1 MTAIPGSN
9 VLITGA
15 SYGLGEMIS
24 RELARRGA
32 SLALVARSREPLE
45 KLAGEL
51 RAAGARA
58 AAVIPADLS
67 EAGAAERVFAA
78 AERELGHVD
87 ILINNAG
94 IEHTLQYQDYSAEE
108 LDRILDVNVRAPL
121 HLVRLALPGMLQRG
135 RGHIVNMASL
145 AGIAAPAFHETYS
158 ASKAALI
165 AFSHSLRASVRGS
178 GVGVSVIAP
187 GFVSEAGMHER
198 MKKRAGVKTPA
209 LAGAVKAEAVV
220 KAVIGAIEKNRSE
233 VLVTPL
239 ATTLMTKT
247 LGQAKDFSAFIQR
260 VGGVT
265 EMYRRV
271 ATSGYDDPGGN
282 A

>member
-1 MTAIPGSN
+1 MTRIAGSN
-9 VLITGA
+9 VLLTGA
-15 SYGLGEMIS
+15 SYGLGAM
-24 RELARRGA
+24 LARALSARGA

-51 RAAGARA
+51 RSATTKV
-58 AAVIPADLS
+58 AVVPADL
-67 EAGAAERVFAA
+67 AERAAPESVYAA
-78 AERELGHVD
+78 AQRELGRID

-94 IEHTLQYQDYSAEE
+94 IEHTLPYEKYSPEE
-108 LDRILDVNVRAPL
+108 LDRIVDVNVRTPL
-121 HLVRLALPGMLQRG
+121 HLTRLVLPGMLERN

-145 AGIAAPAFHETYS
+145 AGIAAPAFHEAYS
-158 ASKAALI
+158 ASKAAMI
-165 AFSHSLRASVRGS
+165 AFSNSLRASVRGS
-178 GVGVSVIAP
+178 GVGVSVIVP

-209 LAGAVKAEAVV
+209 LAGAVRADKVVAAVLD
-220 KAVIGAIEKNRSE
+220 AIERDRSE
-233 VLVTPL
+233 VLVTPFT
-239 ATTLMTKT
+239 TTLMTKT
-247 LGQAKDFSAFIQR
+247 LGQAKDFGAWIQR

-271 ATSGYDDPGGN
+271 ATTGYDDPGGN

>member
-1 MTAIPGSN
+1 MTAIPGST

-15 SYGLGEMIS
+15 SYGLGEMMA
-24 RELARRGA
+24 RELSRRGA
-32 SLALVARSREPLE
+32 AVALVARSREPLE

-51 RAAGARA
+51 RAAGGK
-58 AAVIPADLS
+58 AAVIPADLA

-78 AERELGHVD
+78 AERELGQIDV
-87 ILINNAG
+87 LINNAG
-94 IEHTLQYQDYSAEE
+94 IEHTLPYQNYTPAE
-108 LDRILDVNVRAPL
+108 LDRIIDVNIRAPL
-121 HLVRLALPGMLQRG
+121 HLVRLALPGMIQRK
-135 RGHIVNMASL
+135 RGHVVNMASL
-145 AGIAAPAFHETYS
+145 AGIAAPAFHEVYS

-165 AFSHSLRASVRGS
+165 AFSHSLRASVRGT

-198 MKKRAGVKTPA
+198 MKKRVGVKTPA

-220 KAVIGAIEKNRSE
+220 KAVIGAIERNRSE

-239 ATTLMTKT
+239 TTTLMTKA
-247 LGQAKDFSAFIQR
+247 LGQAKDFSAWIQR